1 MRLVVLEPVMGSRHF
16 TCKCPSDFLNA
27 DASDMNKQLCRV
39 LTSTAAAA
47 LLTAAS
53 TAYSQMYRWVDD
65 RGATN
70 YSDQLPADRAGI
82 RRLTEIENGSRKATR
97 SEQRTREILEAEG
110 LLNSGMQRDAS
121 GTYAPHADGNSE
133 LPLTQPE
140 ASASSAFWGE
150 PAGKAEAVRDP
161 CLRSSDPRCHE
172 RHRAAY
178 VPGRGYS
185 PSALRETREAAASG
199 IGSTTGSASATL
211 SGGAPRRV
219 KLEAPKASNYALPPG
234 NTLPLFPVARR

>member
-1 MRLVVLEPVMGSRHF
+1 MKRVVVLKPVMDARHL
-16 TCKCPSDFLNA
+16 TCQCPSILLIA
-27 DASDMNKQLCRV
+27 DARDMNKQLRIV

-47 LLTAAS
+47 LLTTAS
-53 TAYSQMYRWVDD
+53 TAYSQVYRWVDD

-82 RRLTEIENGSRKATR
+82 RQLTEIQDGSRKATR

-110 LLNSGMQRDAS
+110 LLNSGMQRDAN
-121 GTYAPHADGNSE
+121 GAYAPLADGISE

-140 ASASSAFWGE
+140 ATAPSAFWGE

-185 PSALRETREAAASG
+185 PSALRE
-199 IGSTTGSASATL
+199 
-211 SGGAPRRV
+211 
-219 KLEAPKASNYALPPG
+219 
-234 NTLPLFPVARR
+234 AR